1 MNSSKA
7 LNQSQKNNYRNANFE
22 YYTRPPVLIH
32 ENLKYSQYVI
42 IHVVDSG
49 KDNSDKDN
57 EVNINSSN
65 FSDEEK
71 KKRSLLKTITI
82 MIIAVVIVVIAS
94 SLIEQFLEHRYGPYL
109 KIGVVAVIGYFV
121 INSLANIFYKLSY
134 DALKNNAEII
144 RILIRIMGAIVVIS
158 VIISYLSEDPL
169 IATSIGTITAIVIGF
184 ASQNVLGNLISGLYL
199 AITRPFRIG
208 DKVTVFGNTGIIYD
222 IGLLYSRLRTDE
234 GDIIL
239 APNTS
244 MVTTTII
251 IRKN

>member
-1 MNSSKA
+1 MNFTQYSD
-7 LNQSQKNNYRNANFE
+7 L
-22 YYTRPPVLIH
+22 VIH
-32 ENLKYSQYVI
+32 ENLKYSWYII
-42 IHVVDSG
+42 IHIVDSE
-49 KDNSDKDN
+49 KNNDNKENKLNSN
-57 EVNINSSN
+57 SNNSS
-65 FSDEEK
+65 SAEK
-71 KKRSLLKTITI
+71 KQRSLFKTITI
-82 MIIAVVIVVIAS
+82 MIIVVAVVVAAS

-121 INSLANIFYKLSY
+121 INSLANVFYKLSY

-144 RILIRIMGAIVVIS
+144 RILIRIIGAIVVIS
-158 VIISYLSEDPL
+158 VIISYLSQDPL

-208 DKVTVFGNTGIIYD
+208 EKVTMFGNTGIIYD
-222 IGLLYSRLRTDE
+222 IGLMYSRLRTDE

-251 IRKN
+251 IRKT

>member
-1 MNSSKA
+1 M
-7 LNQSQKNNYRNANFE
+7 
-22 YYTRPPVLIH
+22 
-32 ENLKYSQYVI
+32 
-42 IHVVDSG
+42 
-49 KDNSDKDN
+49 
-57 EVNINSSN
+57 
-65 FSDEEK
+65 
-71 KKRSLLKTITI
+71 
-82 MIIAVVIVVIAS
+82 
-94 SLIEQFLEHRYGPYL
+94 
-109 KIGVVAVIGYFV
+109 

-144 RILIRIMGAIVVIS
+144 RILIRIIGAIIIIS
-158 VIISYLSEDPL
+158 VIISYLSQDPL

-199 AITRPFRIG
+199 AITRPFKIG
-208 DKVTVFGNTGIIYD
+208 DKVTVFGNTGIIFD

-251 IRKN
+251 IRKTREN

>member
-1 MNSSKA
+1 V
-7 LNQSQKNNYRNANFE
+7 NFTQ
-22 YYTRPPVLIH
+22 YSDLVIH
-32 ENLKYSQYVI
+32 ENLKYSWYII
-42 IHVVDSG
+42 IHIVYSE
-49 KDNSDKDN
+49 KNNDNKENKLNSN
-57 EVNINSSN
+57 SNNSS
-65 FSDEEK
+65 SAEK
-71 KKRSLLKTITI
+71 KQRSLFKTITI
-82 MIIAVVIVVIAS
+82 MIIVVAVVVAAS

-121 INSLANIFYKLSY
+121 INSLANVFYKLSY

-144 RILIRIMGAIVVIS
+144 RILIRIIGAIIVIS
-158 VIISYLSEDPL
+158 VIISYLSQDPL

-208 DKVTVFGNTGIIYD
+208 EKVTMFGNTGIIYD
-222 IGLLYSRLRTDE
+222 IGLMYSRLRTEE

-251 IRKN
+251 IRKT

>member
-1 MNSSKA
+1 MKLLLLKNLIQVTIVKTR
-7 LNQSQKNNYRNANFE
+7 LN
-22 YYTRPPVLIH
+22 PVLVIH
-32 ENLKYSQYVI
+32 ENLKYSWYI
-42 IHVVDSG
+42 TIHIVNRGEDNVNKGDKENYDSN
-49 KDNSDKDN
+49 NSN
-57 EVNINSSN
+57 NA
-65 FSDEEK
+65 EK
-71 KKRSLLKTITI
+71 KQRSLFKTITI
-82 MIIAVVIVVIAS
+82 MIIAVAVVVAAS
-94 SLIEQFLEHRYGPYL
+94 SIIEQLLEHRYGPYL

-144 RILIRIMGAIVVIS
+144 RILIRIIGAIVVIS
-158 VIISYLSEDPL
+158 VIISYLSQDPL

-251 IRKN
+251 IRKT

>member
-1 MNSSKA
+1 
-7 LNQSQKNNYRNANFE
+7 
-22 YYTRPPVLIH
+22 
-32 ENLKYSQYVI
+32 
-42 IHVVDSG
+42 VDSG
-49 KDNSDKDN
+49 NDNDN
-57 EVNINSSN
+57 NENKLNNNSNNSN
-65 FSDEEK
+65 RIEK
-71 KKRSLLKTITI
+71 KQRSLIKTITI
-82 MIIAVVIVVIAS
+82 MIIAVAAVVIAS
-94 SLIEQFLEHRYGPYL
+94 SLIEQLLEHRYGPYL

-134 DALKNNAEII
+134 DALKNNAEVI
-144 RILIRIMGAIVVIS
+144 RILIRIIGAIVVIA
-158 VIISYLSEDPL
+158 VIISYLSQDPL

-208 DKVTVFGNTGIIYD
+208 EKVTVFGNTGIIYD
-222 IGLLYSRLRTDE
+222 IGLLYSRLRTDD

-251 IRKN
+251 IRKSS

>member
-1 MNSSKA
+1 V
-7 LNQSQKNNYRNANFE
+7 NN
-22 YYTRPPVLIH
+22 
-32 ENLKYSQYVI
+32 
-42 IHVVDSG
+42 G
-49 KDNSDKDN
+49 KDNANKEN
-57 EVNINSSN
+57 KLNNSSN
-65 FSDEEK
+65 NSTSTEK
-71 KKRSLLKTITI
+71 KQRSLFKTII
-82 MIIAVVIVVIAS
+82 LMIIAVAVVVAAS
-94 SLIEQFLEHRYGPYL
+94 SFVEQLLEHRYGPYL

-134 DALKNNAEII
+134 DALKNNAEVI
-144 RILIRIMGAIVVIS
+144 RILIRIVGAIVVIS
-158 VIISYLSEDPL
+158 VIISYLSQDPL
-169 IATSIGTITAIVIGF
+169 IAASIGTITAIVIGF

-251 IRKN
+251 IRKS